1 MILLKELVSVSAK
14 NKVEVRIGGMD
25 YILVGQETDEYIQR
39 VALYIDKKMNE
50 ITRANNKL
58 STTMSAVL
66 TAVNVADDFFKAR
79 EKIDV
84 LTKELE
90 QVKSEL
96 EQLKRDNELLAEEN
110 SFLVGKNTSL
120 QLDLAKREAEL
131 SEVRNSYERVAKARD

>member
-1 MILLKELVSVSAK
+1 MSAK